1 VVRIVAI
8 ASFLLFASRA
18 GQLIAQPPLHPPQ
31 PLGGRRYP
39 EPPRGQTGLYEQWY
53 SVTASDTV
61 FVFVHGILSNNRDAW
76 WFHDQRSAS
85 DSSHDAYWPELVAQD
100 ARFNSP
106 SIYLAGYYT
115 APRSGGYDIAQAAR
129 AMANALAV
137 ADVNGTRVLSKR
149 NIVFVGHSTGGL
161 VVRYLLY
168 HYQYLFRG
176 KNVGLVLMASPAQ
189 GSQWA
194 DRFSLLIN
202 LAGNEMASEL
212 RPENPFIQALFT
224 DFQDLVDN
232 KFMREF
238 SLTGASACENHFV
251 LARRFLPDLD
261 VVVDPQSC
269 GAFFSAPV
277 LIRDSDH
284 FSVVKPSGVNSQSHT
299 FLLGFYQQR
308 FGPLVKEGTAVADTI
323 RVTVRPQPQV
333 WVQTDSAWTFS
344 NTLPQSVCSSDG
356 EFSSRVVPPSGWKLP
371 AITRVAGGFSDSSA
385 VRLIRIVSDGDSA
398 IVAVVGRRQGAG
410 TSTGSCTGPLTL
422 TIRTPLSTS
431 RRSPTPAIDST
442 IVTLTRNSPQVVL
455 DAPVV
460 KLSPREFVRW
470 DYDMHV
476 KGIVDGTPFE
486 GPMQETVRIGSWTIG
501 GYRLVDGRI
510 LLIATSIH

>member
-1 VVRIVAI
+1 MGKSTILPGPEITVFRTVAI
-8 ASFLLFASRA
+8 ASLLLFVTGA
-18 GQLIAQPPLHPPQ
+18 GQLIAQTPSIRRRRW
-31 PLGGRRYP
+31 GGRRYP
-39 EPPRGQTGLYEQWY
+39 EPPRGLTGLYEQWY
-53 SVTASDTV
+53 SATASDTV

-76 WFHDQRSAS
+76 WFHDQKASS

-100 ARFNSP
+100 ARFNAP
-106 SIYLAGYYT
+106 SIYLAGYYS
-115 APRSGGYDIAQAAR
+115 APRSGRYDIAQAAR

-137 ADVNGTRVLSKR
+137 ADVNGARVLSKR

-202 LAGNEMASEL
+202 LAGNDMAGEL
-212 RPENPFIQALFT
+212 RPENPFIEALFT

-238 SLTGASACENHFV
+238 SLTGTSACENHFI
-251 LARRFLPDLD
+251 LPRRLWHDLD
-261 VVVDPQSC
+261 VVVDEQSC

-277 LIRDSDH
+277 IIRDSDH
-284 FSVVKPSGVNSQSHT
+284 FSVVKPSGINSQSHT

-323 RVTVRPQPQV
+323 RITVRPQPQV
-333 WVQTDSAWTFS
+333 WVQTDSTWTFP

-356 EFSSRVVPPSGWKLP
+356 EFSSRVVPPSGWRLP
-371 AITRVAGGFSDSSA
+371 AITQVAAEFSDSSG
-385 VRLIRIVSDGDSA
+385 VRLIRMVSDGDSA
-398 IVAVVGRRQGAG
+398 IVAVVGRRPQAG
-410 TSTGSCTGPLTL
+410 TSTSSCSGPLTL
-422 TIRTPLSTS
+422 TLRTPLSTS
-431 RRSPTPAIDST
+431 RRSATPTIDST
-442 IVTLTRNSPQVVL
+442 IVTLTKNSPQVVL
-455 DAPVV
+455 DAPVI
-460 KLSPREFVRW
+460 KLSPREFVR
-470 DYDMHV
+470 M
-476 KGIVDGTPFE
+476 G
-486 GPMQETVRIGSWTIG
+486 
-501 GYRLVDGRI
+501 L
-510 LLIATSIH
+510 